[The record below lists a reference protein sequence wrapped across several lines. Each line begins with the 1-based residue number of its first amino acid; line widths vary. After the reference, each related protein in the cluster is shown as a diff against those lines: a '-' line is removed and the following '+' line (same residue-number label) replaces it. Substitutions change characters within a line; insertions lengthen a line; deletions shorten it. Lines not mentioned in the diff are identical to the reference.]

1 MILAPARARRQLWS
15 MRAALL
21 ALLFAACGPK
31 ADPRGPGT
39 GFDEDLG
46 AKTAPAQTA
55 APAPEVVR
63 PEAPKGKGERSGT
76 IARAKL
82 LAVLDGGPGNFL
94 RQIEIAPR
102 MDGQR
107 FVGWQLVQLVDRT
120 GPLIDVD
127 VAPGDVLLAINGK
140 PLSRPDQLQTVW
152 DGLRTA
158 NAITAQLWRGNSK
171 FELQFAIDP
180 PVTAPAPA
188 P

>member
-1 MILAPARARRQLWS
+1 MILAPARLPQQLWG

-21 ALLFAACGPK
+21 ALLIAACGPK
-31 ADPRGPGT
+31 SEPKGPGT

-46 AKTAPAQTA
+46 AKPVATETA
-55 APAPEVVR
+55 APAEVVR
-63 PEAPKGKGERSGT
+63 PEAPAGKGERTGT

-94 RQIEIAPR
+94 RQIEISPR

-107 FVGWQLVQLVDRT
+107 FVGWQLVQVVDHT
-120 GPLIDVD
+120 GPLHDVD

-158 NAITAQLWRGNSK
+158 NTLTAQLWRGNAK

-180 PVTAPAPA
+180 PVTSPAPA